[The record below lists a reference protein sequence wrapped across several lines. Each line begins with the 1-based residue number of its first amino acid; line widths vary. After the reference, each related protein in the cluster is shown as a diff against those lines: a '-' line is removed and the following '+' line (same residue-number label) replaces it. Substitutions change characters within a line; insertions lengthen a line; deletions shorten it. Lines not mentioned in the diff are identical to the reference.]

1 MKTNDFNKN
10 SRNKRQNKDK
20 TFNVKIRFIFPHFI
34 EVGFYHKGFW
44 YNPTLSAFD
53 LQNVPIGSIIYKFT
67 GITDKSIK
75 IKYDI
80 DPLLKDTIIIK
91 DE

>member
-1 MKTNDFNKN
+1 MKKN
-10 SRNKRQNKDK
+10 YSKHRRNKRQHKVK
-20 TFNVKIRFIFPHFI
+20 TFNVKIRFIFPYFI
-34 EVGFYHKGFW
+34 EVGFYHEGLW

-53 LQNVPIGSIIYKFT
+53 LQNVPIGLIIYQLT